1 MSGYYTTELEM
12 KMVYLVKERAELG
25 KIAQKLKQA
34 VFSIDKKHMCCHGK
48 IGTCSKKDITILH
61 FKLGKPITMT
71 AQNRRKKEL
80 PLSRA
85 MISVVPKFLFSN
97 NNAMIKNLNTP
108 LSWRLHALQQA

>member
-1 MSGYYTTELEM
+1 M
-12 KMVYLVKERAELG
+12 KMFYLVKERAELG

-34 VFSIDKKHMCCHGK
+34 VLSIDKKHMLCHGK

-61 FKLGKPITMT
+61 FKLAKPITMT

-85 MISVVPKFLFSN
+85 MISVVPKFLFSY
-97 NNAMIKNLNTP
+97 NNAMIKNLNSW
-108 LSWRLHALQQA
+108 LSWRLHALQQV